1 MIIVAL
7 AAIVFYCVYT
17 YHKDHIHIKK
27 LLEDRDAQKE
37 MRAKIREKWRLKRD
51 KIKKDQLHYEEDF

>member
-27 LLEDRDAQKE
+27 LLEDA
-37 MRAKIREKWRLKRD
+37 D
-51 KIKKDQLHYEEDF
+51 KNNDDTNNNTVKAPWIIK